1 MTQSRPLGLPHIR
14 KTSRSDECRSA
25 RSKTHGAVL
34 SEAGLAGTFIAPDD
48 RHASGE
54 RASFDPYD
62 GRRKDWQT
70 GDLLVRQNA
79 LEHVVAT
86 SFESCDVD
94 SSAAVSAS
102 LYTTRKEGY
111 TVFLLWLL
119 AILTL
124 IFFGLGFTIKWL
136 FALAIVF
143 ALLWVISMFV
153 SGLGG
158 RSRGAW
164 W

>member
-1 MTQSRPLGLPHIR
+1 MHRVSAHRSIR
-14 KTSRSDECRSA
+14 
-25 RSKTHGAVL
+25 VN
-34 SEAGLAGTFIAPDD
+34 
-48 RHASGE
+48 
-54 RASFDPYD
+54 
-62 GRRKDWQT
+62 GRRKDRQPS
-70 GDLLVRQNA
+70 DLFVSQNA
-79 LEHVVAT
+79 LELVVAT
-86 SFESCDVD
+86 SFESCDAD

-102 LYTTRKEGY
+102 LYTSRKEGY

-143 ALLWVISMFV
+143 ALLWVISMFA

-158 RSRGAW
+158 RSRGVW